1 MSGFRGPRGEGRY
14 GVILGAHCPAPSR
27 AQPNIAAH
35 HTTVQAACR
44 QAGWSRHHLG
54 FGLGRRA
61 LLRRLATHAIGQLQ
75 HLPAGHSRMVGPH
88 TAGHDLLVQ
97 LGAGWCREQLC
108 PSAKQT
114 GRQSAQPC
122 HATHS
127 APSRPSASAA
137 AAAAGPLLRLTIVKR
152 VPSSCRQSRQAKQ
165 AGSGSMGSRDR
176 CSHVAGQAMRR
187 TGSAAAPEEQ
197 TTGAA
202 PAAAPGAAAVPNTA
216 ARPAGHIGNPPDR
229 PPSHAPGAPAARC
242 SQWERPPSCLHP
254 APPTFAAR
262 CWPPRPPPLARICPG
277 ALQKKGRAGQSQTGG
292 AGMISASWHFPA
304 ASCASSRP
312 EGPTPHAHSAH
323 RGRCWRLWRGP
334 QPPAPAS

>member
-108 PSAKQT
+108 PSATQI
-114 GRQSAQPC
+114 GRQAVSPAMPC
-122 HATHS
+122 HSLCSVQAVCFCRRSRRRPLAQVDHS
-127 APSRPSASAA
+127 Q
-137 AAAAGPLLRLTIVKR
+137 AGALQL
-152 VPSSCRQSRQAKQ
+152 QAKQ
-165 AGSGSMGSRDR
+165 AGK
-176 CSHVAGQAMRR
+176 AG
-187 TGSAAAPEEQ
+187 G
-197 TTGAA
+197 
-202 PAAAPGAAAVPNTA
+202 
-216 ARPAGHIGNPPDR
+216 
-229 PPSHAPGAPAARC
+229 
-242 SQWERPPSCLHP
+242 QWEHGEQRQVQPC
-254 APPTFAAR
+254 
-262 CWPPRPPPLARICPG
+262 CWPGDAPHRQRRCARGADHRSSPRSGARSSSGAQYSSTPGRPHWEPP
-277 ALQKKGRAGQSQTGG
+277 
-292 AGMISASWHFPA
+292 
-304 ASCASSRP
+304 
-312 EGPTPHAHSAH
+312 
-323 RGRCWRLWRGP
+323 
-334 QPPAPAS
+334 